1 VYWRLRRWWARRGLR
16 EEFRSLRFA
25 GQAMQKLLDEYAF
38 VSVLDIGSGE
48 GEHARVFAQHG
59 KRVTCID
66 RGLSR
71 QFAGAE
77 RPGEVIIGDYLE
89 THFDAPFD
97 CIWASHVLEHQ
108 PNPHTFLIKVH
119 GDLEEGG
126 ILALT
131 VPPRK
136 DQIVGGH
143 LSLWNAGLLL
153 YHLVLAGFDT
163 SAARVRRYG
172 YNISVLL
179 TKRSIVVP
187 ELSSDFGDLTTLA
200 PYLPPGLT
208 EPFDG
213 DIRRLNW

>member
-1 VYWRLRRWWARRGLR
+1 MYWRLRRRWARRGLR
-16 EEFRSLRFA
+16 EEFHSLRFA
-25 GQAMQKLLDEYAF
+25 GHAMQKLLDDYEF
-38 VSVLDIGSGE
+38 DSVLDIGSGE
-48 GEHARVFAQHG
+48 GEHARVFARHG

-77 RPGEVIIGDYLE
+77 RRGEVIVGDYLE
-89 THFDAPFD
+89 TRFEAPFD

-108 PNPHTFLIKVH
+108 PNPNAFLRKVH
-119 GDLEEGG
+119 ADLAEGG
-126 ILALT
+126 VLAVT

-143 LSLWNAGLLL
+143 VSLWNAGLLL

-163 SAARVRRYG
+163 SSASVRRYG
-172 YNISVLL
+172 YNISALL
-179 TKRSIVVP
+179 TKRSIELP
-187 ELSSDFGDLTTLA
+187 ELSSDLGDLTTLA
-200 PYLPPGLT
+200 PYLPAGLG